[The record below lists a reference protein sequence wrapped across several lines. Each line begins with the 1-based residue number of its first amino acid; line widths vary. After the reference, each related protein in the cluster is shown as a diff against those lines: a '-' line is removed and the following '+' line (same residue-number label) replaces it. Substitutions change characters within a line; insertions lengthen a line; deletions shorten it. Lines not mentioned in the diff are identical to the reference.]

1 MKRSTAKK
9 VVRKLFITMLTCLII
24 GLLIYYFVS
33 QMLMKNVETSLTVPR
48 HQVLENIRHVLLFIA
63 FIVFIFMFILIAMYA
78 YGIYLRY
85 KFRKQKQIS
94 DLAVKTANILIIG
107 LDSNWRITSFNKFAE
122 VKTGYRKDEVVEIKT
137 FFDLVS
143 QDSLDKLHEMIKHVK
158 DFNPLNNCELTL
170 IDTSGNL
177 FFAQWNVNISSD
189 LFGNIIGIQLIGI
202 DITDRVLQ
210 EQELIKYNNELSN
223 LYNEIAAS
231 EEELKQQNQELI
243 YNQQCLEKSEERYR
257 LSSEGS
263 NDVLWDWQIESPM
276 DIYFSDRWYDI
287 LGYKKEDFNANI
299 DAIKTLIEPK
309 DYRNTERSFYQHLK
323 GEKELFE
330 TELRLKDNSGE
341 YRWFYVRGK
350 ALLGSTGMATRI
362 AGSITDITEKKRN
375 EEYISN
381 LAYYDILTGLSNRI
395 HLEEQITHAIN
406 KTNNKIAV
414 LFIDIDNFKYINDF
428 FGHSFGD
435 SLLIQVG
442 RRLTTSN
449 RYKTLASRLGGDEFI
464 VMAQIDSR
472 EDAQNCAEEILE
484 SIGMSFEIGDVIF
497 NIYASIGI
505 SVYPNDGINF
515 EELLKTADIAM
526 YKAKQQGKNRYVFF
540 DKSMSGELLE
550 KMIMENDLK
559 NAIDNNELIAY
570 YQPLYNMK
578 TGEIAGFEALARWNS
593 PKYGFIQPK
602 DFIPLAEEMGFIV
615 SIDRHI
621 LKMACTFLRE
631 LHDKGFSNLIISVNI
646 SVIQLFQDDFDDM
659 ILEIVQ
665 NSRLN
670 PKYLIIEITESVM
683 MENFEHN
690 IGKIENIRAN
700 GVSIALDDFGKG
712 YSSLTYL
719 RDLPINFMKLDK
731 AFIDDIDDIK
741 SDKQITES
749 IIRLAHNLDL
759 GVIAE
764 GVETKEQLEYLL
776 NYKCDMAQGFLMGKP
791 MSESGIRQLLEKK

>member
-1 MKRSTAKK
+1 
-9 VVRKLFITMLTCLII
+9 MLTCLII

-323 GEKELFE
+323 
-330 TELRLKDNSGE
+330 
-341 YRWFYVRGK
+341 
-350 ALLGSTGMATRI
+350 
-362 AGSITDITEKKRN
+362 EKKN
-375 EEYISN
+375 YS
-381 LAYYDILTGLSNRI
+381 
-395 HLEEQITHAIN
+395 
-406 KTNNKIAV
+406 K
-414 LFIDIDNFKYINDF
+414 
-428 FGHSFGD
+428 
-435 SLLIQVG
+435 
-442 RRLTTSN
+442 
-449 RYKTLASRLGGDEFI
+449 
-464 VMAQIDSR
+464 
-472 EDAQNCAEEILE
+472 QN
-484 SIGMSFEIGDVIF
+484 
-497 NIYASIGI
+497 
-505 SVYPNDGINF
+505 
-515 EELLKTADIAM
+515 
-526 YKAKQQGKNRYVFF
+526 
-540 DKSMSGELLE
+540 
-550 KMIMENDLK
+550 
-559 NAIDNNELIAY
+559 
-570 YQPLYNMK
+570 
-578 TGEIAGFEALARWNS
+578 
-593 PKYGFIQPK
+593 
-602 DFIPLAEEMGFIV
+602 
-615 SIDRHI
+615 
-621 LKMACTFLRE
+621 
-631 LHDKGFSNLIISVNI
+631 
-646 SVIQLFQDDFDDM
+646 
-659 ILEIVQ
+659 
-665 NSRLN
+665 
-670 PKYLIIEITESVM
+670 
-683 MENFEHN
+683 
-690 IGKIENIRAN
+690 
-700 GVSIALDDFGKG
+700 
-712 YSSLTYL
+712 
-719 RDLPINFMKLDK
+719 
-731 AFIDDIDDIK
+731 
-741 SDKQITES
+741 
-749 IIRLAHNLDL
+749 
-759 GVIAE
+759 
-764 GVETKEQLEYLL
+764 
-776 NYKCDMAQGFLMGKP
+776 
-791 MSESGIRQLLEKK
+791 